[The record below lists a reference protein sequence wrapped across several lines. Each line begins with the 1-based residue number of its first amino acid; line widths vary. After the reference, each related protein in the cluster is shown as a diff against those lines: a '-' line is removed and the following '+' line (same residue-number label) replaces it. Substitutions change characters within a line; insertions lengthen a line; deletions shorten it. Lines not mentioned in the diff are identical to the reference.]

1 MKIVIKDNKFAQIL
15 SDDTDFLKKLHKEL
29 SFKQDGVE
37 YTPAYR
43 NGWNGYTYLLT
54 KTNKFPIGLLDRVKE
69 FATNYSI
76 EFIIED
82 LRPKIEILD
91 SIDISKKLHK
101 LKLDPR
107 DYQLEAVKAANEN
120 QRGIIRA
127 ATGAGKSLISALIT
141 AYLNKPTTVYV
152 IGLDLLKQFHDLF
165 SEIFNEEI
173 GFIGDGICEVRRI
186 NIATVWTIGRTL
198 SLKKSEIF
206 QDEEDE
212 DENFNPSNTQKI
224 LKMLSDTRVHLL
236 DECHI
241 CTTDT
246 INALYKNIN
255 PEHLY
260 GLSGTPYRDDNT
272 DLLVEGILGKK
283 IIDISASLLIDRGVL
298 AQPIIKFVPVPNIS
312 MPMEQYQTVYK
323 NYIVE
328 NVARNNLIVNQTK
341 DLLSKKYTPLVLFK
355 TIKHGEILFEMMK
368 DTGIK
373 CEMLYGNDSIE
384 RRFEVKQML
393 IDKEIDVILASTIFD
408 LGIDLP
414 ILSALVLAGGGKS
427 SIRAVQRIGRVIRK
441 FKGKTRAA
449 IVDFYDQT
457 KFLKKHSVKRYKIYS
472 SEKGFKVI
480 KCKEM
485 SKA

>member
-1 MKIVIKDNKFAQIL
+1 MKIVIKDNKFAQII
-15 SDDTDFLKKLHKEL
+15 SDDVDFLKRLHKNL

-37 YTPAYR
+37 YTPAFR
-43 NGWNGYTYLLT
+43 NGWNGYTYILT
-54 KTNKFPIGLLDRVKE
+54 KTNKFPIGLLDHVKE
-69 FATNYSI
+69 FATDNSI
-76 EFIIED
+76 EFTVED
-82 LRPKIEILD
+82 LRPKATILD
-91 SIDISKKLHK
+91 PIDISKKLTK
-101 LKLDPR
+101 LKMPPR
-107 DYQLEAVKAANEN
+107 DYQLDAIRAVSEN

-127 ATGAGKSLISALIT
+127 ATGAGKSLIAALIT

-165 SEIFNEEI
+165 SQIFKEEI
-173 GFIGDGICEVRRI
+173 GFIGDGVCEVRRI

-206 QDEEDE
+206 QDEDDE
-212 DENFNPSNTQKI
+212 GEEFNPSNTQKI
-224 LKMLSDTRVHLL
+224 LKMLSETRVHLL

-283 IIDISASLLIDRGVL
+283 IIDISASLLIDKKVL
-298 AQPIIKFVPVPNIS
+298 AQPIIKFISVPSIS
-312 MPMEQYQTVYK
+312 MPMEQYQSVYK

-328 NVARNNLIVNQTK
+328 NIARNNLIVNQTK
-341 DLLSKKYTPLVLFK
+341 ELLNKKYTPLVLFK
-355 TIKHGEILFEMMK
+355 TIRHGETLFEMMK
-368 DTGIK
+368 ESGVK
-373 CEMLYGNDSIE
+373 CEMLYGNDSID
-384 RRFEVKQML
+384 RRSEVKLML
-393 IDKEIDVILASTIFD
+393 INKEIDVILASTIFD
-408 LGIDLP
+408 LGIDIP
-414 ILSALVLAGGGKS
+414 VLSALILAGGGKS
-427 SIRAVQRIGRVIRK
+427 SIRALQRVGRVIRAYP
-441 FKGKTRAA
+441 GKTHSA

-457 KFLKKHSVKRYKIYS
+457 KFLKKHSMKRYKIYS

-485 SKA
+485 PAA